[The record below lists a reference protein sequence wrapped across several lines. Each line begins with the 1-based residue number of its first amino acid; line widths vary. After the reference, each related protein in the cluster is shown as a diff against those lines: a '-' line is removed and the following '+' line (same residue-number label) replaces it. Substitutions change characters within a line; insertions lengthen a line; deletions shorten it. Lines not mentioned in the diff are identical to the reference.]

1 MRVWLTRTRP
11 GADRQAQILR
21 AAGYEPLV
29 CPALTVAE
37 EPGRAPPGPFSD
49 VVFLSEHAVRL
60 GVPRLVTEAWFTGAR
75 TYAVGAATA
84 GHLAETGIRADVPE
98 DASSEGLLALPEFA
112 DARGRAVLIVCGAGG
127 RDLLEKTLAARG
139 ARVEKL
145 VVYRRVAVDAV
156 SSDVRSVDAIAI
168 ASGDGF
174 EAVARLW
181 FAAGGRGDVP
191 VFVPSRRVA
200 GLGSGLGFSN
210 VYTCAGASADALIEA
225 LESLDSTGR

>member
-21 AAGYEPLV
+21 AAGHEPLV
-29 CPALTVAE
+29 CPALTIAE
-37 EPGRAPPGPFSD
+37 EPGCAPRGPFSD

-60 GVPRLVTEAWFTGAR
+60 GVPRLATEPWFAGAR

-84 GHLAETGIRADVPE
+84 GHLAEAGIRADVPE

-127 RDLLEKTLAARG
+127 RDLLEKALAARG

-145 VVYRRVAVDAV
+145 VVYRRV
-156 SSDVRSVDAIAI
+156 
-168 ASGDGF
+168 
-174 EAVARLW
+174 
-181 FAAGGRGDVP
+181 GGC
-191 VFVPSRRVA
+191 
-200 GLGSGLGFSN
+200 GLL
-210 VYTCAGASADALIEA
+210 
-225 LESLDSTGR
+225 